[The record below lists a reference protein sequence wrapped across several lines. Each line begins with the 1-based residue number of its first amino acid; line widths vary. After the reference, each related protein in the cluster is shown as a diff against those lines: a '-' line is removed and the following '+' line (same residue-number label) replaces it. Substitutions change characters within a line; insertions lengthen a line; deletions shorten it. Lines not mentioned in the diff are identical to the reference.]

1 MGVAPDIHRA
11 RRASDLAQGLRALL
25 GKLKR
30 RLREQAGVGDLTP
43 SQVSV
48 LLRLE
53 KDGPAT
59 ASSLARAE
67 GMRPQSM
74 APVIAALEDAGLVS
88 GAPDPTDG
96 RQTLLSLTDACR
108 KLVNKGRAARQE
120 KLMPRWF
127 VIGISIFLST
137 MVVLTLNYN
146 AWTNVQRESQLNQQ
160 LSADI
165 NQLTFENSS
174 LQDEI
179 RRLQTDPKTIEREA
193 RKLGM
198 GRVNEKVFVPTQ

>member
-1 MGVAPDIHRA
+1 MLRTRSWCYHPTCITPDALRI
-11 RRASDLAQGLRALL
+11 LAQGLRALL

-48 LLRLE
+48 LLRLD

-67 GMRPQSM
+67 GMRPQSI
-74 APVIAALEDAGLVS
+74 APVVAALEDAGLVS

-108 KLVNKGRAARQE
+108 KLVSKGRAARQDW
-120 KLMPRWF
+120 LAR
-127 VIGISIFLST
+127 
-137 MVVLTLNYN
+137 
-146 AWTNVQRESQLNQQ
+146 
-160 LSADI
+160 
-165 NQLTFENSS
+165 
-174 LQDEI
+174 
-179 RRLQTDPKTIEREA
+179 TIQVA
-193 RKLGM
+193 AFATGT
-198 GRVNEKVFVPTQ
+198 G